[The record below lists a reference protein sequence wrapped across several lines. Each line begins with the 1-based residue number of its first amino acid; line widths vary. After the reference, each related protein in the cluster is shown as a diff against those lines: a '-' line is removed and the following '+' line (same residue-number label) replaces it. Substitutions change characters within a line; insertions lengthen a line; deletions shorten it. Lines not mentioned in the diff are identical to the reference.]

1 MTETQVT
8 QTLLAAGE
16 ETQYDEC
23 IKKILANKKI
33 LAYILRNTVKE
44 FKGMNPDEIA
54 ACIEGEPQ
62 ISTVPIAGG
71 RTNQFFHSDSKKTNQ
86 KLERMKESYNKNL
99 PENQTI
105 SGMNTEDSEIGEGLI
120 RYDIIFYVRTKDG
133 VSQIIVNVEAQ
144 KNEPNTYDILNRA
157 IFYTSRMISSQKN
170 RDFDNMQYNDM
181 KEVYSIWLC
190 MNMKGPSIHHIHL
203 TNEELIGH
211 HDWKGNLD
219 IFNIVMVG
227 IAENLPEQSERYEL
241 NRLLTTLL
249 SQNIKERDKLSIIE
263 KEYGIVTDDGL
274 TEEVEQMCNLGQGL
288 LERGISQGIVE
299 GEARGESRG
308 IAIGEERG
316 REAGLLEGKV
326 QMIRKLYQLEYS
338 IEAIAEIAEMPEKQI
353 REILAI

>member
-1 MTETQVT
+1 MTETHVT
-8 QTLLAAGE
+8 QTLLAARE

-190 MNMKGPSIHHIHL
+190 MNMKEPSIHHIHL

-288 LERGISQGIVE
+288 LERGIAE
-299 GEARGESRG
+299 
-308 IAIGEERG
+308 GEERG
-316 REAGLLEGKV
+316 RKAGLFEGKV
-326 QMIRKLYQLEYS
+326 QMILKLYQLDYTVES
-338 IEAIAEIAEMPEKQI
+338 IAEIAEMSEQQI
-353 REILAI
+353 KDILNIP

>member
-1 MTETQVT
+1 MTETQVK

-16 ETQYDEC
+16 ETPYDEC

-33 LAYILRNTVKE
+33 LAYILRNTAKE

-62 ISTVPIAGG
+62 ISTIPIAGG

-86 KLERMKESYNKNL
+86 KLERMKEPYNKIL

-105 SGMNTEDSEIGEGLI
+105 SGMNTEDSEINEGLI
-120 RYDIIFYVRTKDG
+120 RFDIIFYVRTKDG

-190 MNMKGPSIHHIHL
+190 MNMKEPSIHHIHL

-227 IAENLPEQSERYEL
+227 IAENLPDQSERYEL

-249 SQNIKERDKLSIIE
+249 SQNIKERDKLRIIE

-288 LERGISQGIVE
+288 LERG
-299 GEARGESRG
+299 EARGRK
-308 IAIGEERG
+308 
-316 REAGLLEGKV
+316 AGLFEGKV
-326 QMIRKLYQLEYS
+326 QMILKLYQLDYTVES
-338 IEAIAEIAEMPEKQI
+338 IAEIAEMSEQQI
-353 REILAI
+353 KEILNIQ

>member
-1 MTETQVT
+1 MTETQVK

-16 ETQYDEC
+16 ETPYDEC

-33 LAYILRNTVKE
+33 LAYILRNTAKE

-190 MNMKGPSIHHIHL
+190 MNMKEPSIHHIHL

-227 IAENLPEQSERYEL
+227 IAENLPDQSERYEL

-249 SQNIKERDKLSIIE
+249 SQNIKERDKLRIIE

-288 LERGISQGIVE
+288 LERG
-299 GEARGESRG
+299 EARGRK
-308 IAIGEERG
+308 
-316 REAGLLEGKV
+316 AGLFEGKV
-326 QMIRKLYQLEYS
+326 QMILKLYQLDYTVES
-338 IEAIAEIAEMPEKQI
+338 IAEIAEMSEQQI
-353 REILAI
+353 KEILNIQ